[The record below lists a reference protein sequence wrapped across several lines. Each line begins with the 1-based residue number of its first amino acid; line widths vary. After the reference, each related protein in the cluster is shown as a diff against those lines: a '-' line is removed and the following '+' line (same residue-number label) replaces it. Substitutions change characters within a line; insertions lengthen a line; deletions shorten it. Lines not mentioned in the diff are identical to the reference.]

1 MWVIF
6 RRRRKRRT
14 RRVTVNQ
21 IPFEWNEPGEIE
33 RPNQVVLE
41 AETTKAVIAL
51 MASALVAVVLAGQQ
65 AEETADER

>member
-1 MWVIF
+1 M
-6 RRRRKRRT
+6 
-14 RRVTVNQ
+14 NQ

-33 RPNQVVLE
+33 RPNRVVLE